1 MSASRLNLEIEPS
14 ALERLLESDVLRLC
28 DFSCADMETKR
39 LVQAIYR
46 QLATS
51 KMRRVNSGE

>member
-1 MSASRLNLEIEPS
+1 MAASRLHLEIEPT
-14 ALERLLESDVLRLC
+14 ALARLLETDVLRLS

-51 KMRRVNSGE
+51 QMRRINST